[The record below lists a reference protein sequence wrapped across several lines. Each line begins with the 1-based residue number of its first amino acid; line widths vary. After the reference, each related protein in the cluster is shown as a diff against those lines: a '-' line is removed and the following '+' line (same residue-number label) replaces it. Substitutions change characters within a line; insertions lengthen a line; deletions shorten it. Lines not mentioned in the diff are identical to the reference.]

1 VTSARI
7 LLVED
12 EYAGA
17 EVLALIL
24 REEGYAVTVAS
35 NGRQGLD
42 KVHEARPDLIVTDYM
57 MPMMN
62 GAEMAREIRSLPDFA
77 ATPVLLI
84 SGVPEEML
92 QAPSGSYDAFLRKPF
107 EATAFLS
114 AIASAL
120 ADRQPG

>member
-1 VTSARI
+1 MTSARI

-24 REEGYAVTVAS
+24 REEGYVVTVAS

-62 GAEMAREIRSLPDFA
+62 GAEMAREIRRLPEFA
-77 ATPVLLI
+77 TTPVLLV

-92 QAPSGSYDAFLRKPF
+92 EASGGAYDAFLRKPF
-107 EATAFLS
+107 ETTMFLS

-120 ADRQPG
+120 ADRRAR